1 MPDWLIISLIV
12 GVGVIAYVGIVLAAF
27 WPANEESKI
36 NAKF

>member
-1 MPDWLIISLIV
+1 MPDWLITTLVI
-12 GVGVIAYVGIVLAAF
+12 GFGVIAYVGLVLAAF